1 MSDEII
7 VMNNPRKSL
16 IYNAFASSLGWFLPI
31 ILTFV
36 ATPIVVKGL
45 GYEQYGI
52 YALILGF
59 VGYSF
64 TFGVGRAVTKY
75 VAEYRSSGKNEQ
87 ISEII
92 SASFWFSIILSLA
105 GSLVI
110 VIFSEPIVADVLQI
124 NAELHDLAIKSLYI
138 ACSTIGFL
146 MIGQVFQAVLQG
158 IHRFDRVSLLITLGG
173 FLLNFG
179 NILLVFTGF
188 GFVSLLFWN
197 LFLTAVNSLIYYVL
211 AKKYLPDLA
220 INFKLKRETVR
231 LVLSYGS
238 GVIGYQIFAN
248 ALLIFERS
256 WITRNLGAESLTFY
270 VVPMTVALYMHA
282 FISSVVTVIFPV
294 ISELQN
300 QPEKL
305 LLLYQRATKIIFSIV
320 VFIVL
325 TIICSS
331 KMFLTLW
338 INPEFAEKSAP
349 ILITLTLSFSVISIL
364 CIVWQLAEGFG
375 HPRFNAIIS
384 FLWFAVSV
392 PLMIWLI
399 FPLGNFGSSIGRLI
413 GHLITL
419 PFIFIG
425 EKKFLGEVQWKFWG
439 RLISVIGVASLFAA
453 ISETI
458 ILHFFTNNWLT
469 LIGCSMIGGLI
480 YGLSLLALKFFTDE
494 ELELLRGI
502 LQRKQIISQ
511 NE

>member
-1 MSDEII
+1 MSEEII
-7 VMNNPRKSL
+7 SKNPRKSL

-36 ATPIVVKGL
+36 ATPFVVKGL

-75 VAEYRSSGKNEQ
+75 VAEYKSAGKSEK

-92 SASFWFSIILSLA
+92 SASFWFSIILSLT
-105 GSLVI
+105 GSLLI
-110 VIFSEPIVADVLQI
+110 IIFAKPIVADVLQI
-124 NAELHDLAIKSLYI
+124 NNELQDLAIKSVYI
-138 ACSTIGFL
+138 ACSTISFL

-158 IHRFDRVSLLITLGG
+158 IHRFDRVSMLITFSG
-173 FLLNFG
+173 FLLNLG
-179 NILLVFTGF
+179 NILLVFSGF
-188 GFVSLLFWN
+188 GFVTLLFWN
-197 LFLTAVNSLIYYVL
+197 LFLTVLNSFIYYVL
-211 AKKYLPDLA
+211 AKKYLPEIA
-220 INFKLKRETVR
+220 INFRLKKETVR

-256 WITRNLGAESLTFY
+256 WITRNLGAENLTFY
-270 VVPMTVALYMHA
+270 VVPMTLALYMHA
-282 FISSVVTVIFPV
+282 FISSVVSVIFPV

-300 QPEKL
+300 EREKL
-305 LLLYQRATKIIFSIV
+305 LKLYQRATKIVVSTV
-320 VFIVL
+320 VFISL
-325 TIICSS
+325 TLICSS

-338 INPEFAEKSAP
+338 INSEFAEQSAP
-349 ILITLTLSFSVISIL
+349 VLVALVLSFSVISIL

-384 FLWFAVSV
+384 FLWFIFSV

-399 FPLGNFGSSIGRLI
+399 FPLGNFGSSIARLS

-425 EKKFLGEVQWKFWG
+425 EKKFLGEVQWNFWTKIIFSVG
-439 RLISVIGVASLFAA
+439 TATILASILETLIFSNFEA
-453 ISETI
+453 
-458 ILHFFTNNWLT
+458 NWLI
-469 LIGCSMIGGLI
+469 LITGSFFGVLI
-480 YGLSLLALKFFTDE
+480 YGLSLLVLKFFSNE
-494 ELELLRGI
+494 EIDLLWGI
-502 LQRKQIISQ
+502 LIKKRI
-511 NE
+511 

>member
-1 MSDEII
+1 MSDEIKDS
-7 VMNNPRKSL
+7 NPRNRLS
-16 IYNAFASSLGWFLPI
+16 YNAFASSLGWFLPI

-59 VGYSF
+59 VNYSF
-64 TFGVGRAVTKY
+64 SFGVGRAVTKY
-75 VAEYRSSGKNEQ
+75 VAEYRSSGKKEK

-92 SASFWFSIILSLA
+92 SVSFWFSLVLSLA
-105 GSLVI
+105 GSLII
-110 VIFSEPIVADVLQI
+110 VIFAEPIVADVLQI

-158 IHRFDRVSLLITLGG
+158 IHRFDRVSLLITLSG

-179 NILLVFTGF
+179 NIFLVLNGF
-188 GFVSLLFWN
+188 SFYSLLFWN
-197 LFLTAVNSLIYYVL
+197 LFLTAVISLFYYIL
-211 AKKYLPDLA
+211 AKKYLPEFA
-220 INFKLKRETVR
+220 ISFKLKKESVR
-231 LVLSYGS
+231 LILNYGS

-256 WITRNLGAESLTFY
+256 WITRNLGAENLTFY
-270 VVPMTVALYMHA
+270 VVPMTLALYMHA
-282 FISSVVTVIFPV
+282 FIGSVVSVIFPV

-300 QPEKL
+300 EREKL
-305 LLLYQRATKIIFSIV
+305 LELYRRATKLVVSTV
-320 VFIVL
+320 VFITL
-325 TIICSS
+325 TLICSS

-338 INPEFAEKSAP
+338 INREFAEKSAP
-349 ILITLTLSFSVISIL
+349 ILIALTLSFSVISIL

-375 HPRFNAIIS
+375 HPRFNAVIS
-384 FLWFAVSV
+384 FLWLAVSV

-399 FPLGNFGSSIGRLI
+399 FPLGNFGSSIARLS

-425 EKKFLGEVQWKFWG
+425 EKKFLGEVQWSFWLK
-439 RLISVIGVASLFAA
+439 LILTVGVAAILAA
-453 ISETI
+453 TLE
-458 ILHFFTNNWLT
+458 T
-469 LIGCSMIGGLI
+469 LIFYLFEPSWLI
-480 YGLSLLALKFFTDE
+480 IIVGFGVGIIVYGTVLWLNNFFSADE
-494 ELELLRGI
+494 KKLFN
-502 LQRKQIISQ
+502 QIFSKIKA
-511 NE
+511 